1 MLGTI
6 KTSTTPALT
15 RTKTCTA
22 QACEQA
28 GKKTGKRV
36 PAWADKKK
44 KEVTNNQKQRHAA
57 FDRKRPTQGRKK
69 NARMLGTIKTSI
81 APGLTPTKTCTRV
94 RHKLASSKKKRFAF
108 QLGPRSKNKKHQ
120 QASYTSCRFRTKTAH
135 KRKKEKCS
143 HAQYHKN
150 IQNASFDTDENMY
163 GTSLRAS
170 SKKKRKR
177 VPAWAEKQ
185 KKRSK
190 KKGITYNQKL
200 RHAAFDR
207 KRPTQGRK
215 KNDRMLGA
223 IKTSRTPALRRT
235 KTCMARARAH
245 GHMKAVGTPLE
256 IDSL

>member
-150 IQNASFDTDENMY
+150 VHNASFDTDENMY

-170 SKKKRKR
+170 SKKKKKKSSGLGREAKK
-177 VPAWAEKQ
+177 EKQ
-185 KKRSK
+185 KKRYHLQPKATSCRFRSK
-190 KKGITYNQKL
+190 TA
-200 RHAAFDR
+200 H
-207 KRPTQGRK
+207 TRK
-215 KNDRMLGA
+215 KE
-223 IKTSRTPALRRT
+223 K
-235 KTCMARARAH
+235 
-245 GHMKAVGTPLE
+245 
-256 IDSL
+256 

>member
-1 MLGTI
+1 MYKG
-6 KTSTTPALT
+6 
-15 RTKTCTA
+15 TA
-22 QACEQA
+22 QACEQQ
-28 GKKTGKRV
+28 
-36 PAWADKKK
+36 KKK
-44 KEVTNNQKQRHAA
+44 GLRSSLGQEAKIKSTNKQATRHAA
-57 FDRKRPTQGRKK
+57 FEPKRHTKGRKK

-81 APGLTPTKTCTRV
+81 TPALTPTKTCT
-94 RHKLASSKKKRFAF
+94 A
-108 QLGPRSKNKKHQ
+108 
-120 QASYTSCRFRTKTAH
+120 QACEQA
-135 KRKKEKCS
+135 
-143 HAQYHKN
+143 A
-150 IQNASFDTDENMY
+150 
-163 GTSLRAS
+163 
-170 SKKKRKR
+170 KKKRKR

-215 KNDRMLGA
+215 KNDRMLGT